1 MRTSAA
7 ARFDGRMNVVS
18 DRLNWRASA
27 CIARGIEL
35 AAVFDHAQ
43 RIAGEARATGG
54 EHIEDPELEF
64 HRAGLFHNAR
74 AMTREGNPRNPRQL
88 Y

>member
-18 DRLNWRASA
+18 DRLNWRASV
-27 CIARGIEL
+27 CIGAGVEL

-43 RIAGEARATGG
+43 RIAGQARAAGG
-54 EHIEDPELEF
+54 EDVEDAE
-64 HRAGLFHNAR
+64 A
-74 AMTREGNPRNPRQL
+74 
-88 Y
+88 